1 MFLKISQFERFVALY
16 AADNSGIPK
25 VSAAFKYS
33 YCADTPNSPS
43 DLVALRKNMVRPSAP
58 NVSVVVAFYN

>member
-1 MFLKISQFERFVALY
+1 LERFVALY

-43 DLVALRKNMVRPSAP
+43 DLVALRKNMVRPSVNQAKKGDFEP
-58 NVSVVVAFYN
+58 SPLREL